1 MKKITVILLIILFI
15 SLVGCSSSSNKVLG
29 LIEIGKSTRND
40 VAELNLEIEDTQV
53 WDEEKGIYIYDY
65 ICDYAD
71 YTLNNV
77 EGTIY
82 IRFSDYDNLVQFVN
96 FSAEATS
103 ENMEQLLSYLIDV
116 YGKDYKEVDDYTTRW
131 TSGNLI
137 IDYVLTEDDT
147 IEVRWYNE

>member
-40 VAELNLEIEDTQV
+40 VTELNLKIEDTQV
-53 WDEEKGIYIYDY
+53 WDEEKGIYVYVY
-65 ICDYAD
+65 VCDYTD
-71 YTLNNV
+71 YTLNNIN
-77 EGTIY
+77 GTIRV
-82 IRFSDYDNLVQFVN
+82 RFENETAQFVN

-103 ENMEQLLSYLIDV
+103 ENMEQLLSYLIDN
-116 YGKDYKEVDDYTTRW
+116 YGENYENVDDYITRW
-131 TSGNLI
+131 TSSNLI

-147 IEVRWYNE
+147 VEVRWYN